1 MPTAA
6 DIREMT
12 ENEIQQ
18 GLMEAKA
25 ELFNLRFQLEI
36 GQLQNPARIEVVRR
50 DIARYKTILR
60 ERQIALQ
67 LVEKEEEDNA

>member
-18 GLMEAKA
+18 ALMEAKA

-36 GQLQNPARIEVVRR
+36 GQLQNPARLKVVRR
-50 DIARYKTILR
+50 NIARYKTVLR

-67 LVEKEEEDNA
+67 MVEKEEE

>member
-1 MPTAA
+1 MPNAA

-18 GLMEAKA
+18 ALMEAKA

-36 GQLQNPARIEVVRR
+36 GQLQNPARIKVVRR
-50 DIARYKTILR
+50 NIARYKTILR

-67 LVEKEEEDNA
+67 MVEKEEEE

>member
-18 GLMEAKA
+18 ALMEAKA

-36 GQLQNPARIEVVRR
+36 GQLQNPARIKVVRR
-50 DIARYKTILR
+50 NIARYKTILR

-67 LVEKEEEDNA
+67 MVEKEEEE

>member
-18 GLMEAKA
+18 AMMEAKA

-36 GQLQNPARIEVVRR
+36 GQLQNPARIQVVRR

-67 LVEKEEEDNA
+67 LVEKEEDNA

>member
-1 MPTAA
+1 MPTAT

-18 GLMEAKA
+18 ALMEAKA

-36 GQLQNPARIEVVRR
+36 GQLQNPARIKVVRR
-50 DIARYKTILR
+50 NIARYKTILR

-67 LVEKEEEDNA
+67 MVEKEEEE

>member
-1 MPTAA
+1 MPTSA

-18 GLMEAKA
+18 AMMEAKA

-36 GQLQNPARIEVVRR
+36 GQLQNPARIKVVRR
-50 DIARYKTILR
+50 NIARFKTILR

-67 LVEKEEEDNA
+67 MVEKEED